1 MIALKRIDNGIV
13 FSYDINRIME
23 GQNALGFSY
32 NDKGL
37 IVPSANQ
44 IQNLRDDFE
53 KDVNRVFEGK
63 VTILSENDMD
73 SFINDS
79 IENDLDYPVV
89 TLDRIYYKGN
99 GENDIFLDCTR
110 LQNSSKLVNRNN
122 PNDPNGVEKQIIEIS
137 RRLKQQGF
145 NKVLLVDDVVF
156 SGNVLRTLINAFKK
170 NGIIVTGIRTAISTE
185 DAYDYFNDK
194 LERGLRCGCILG
206 KNVIDQVCER
216 DFYFGI
222 AQSGISIRS
231 NDGKILKSPYF
242 KPFGNPKER
251 ASIPKEHENFF
262 SNGCLI
268 RSIFLWKCIEDN
280 SKRKIL
286 IRDLPEEIIN
296 TKQDERVINVLRR
309 ELIYE
314 ENVADRSN
322 GECR

>member
-1 MIALKRIDNGIV
+1 M
-13 FSYDINRIME
+13 
-23 GQNALGFSY
+23 
-32 NDKGL
+32 
-37 IVPSANQ
+37 
-44 IQNLRDDFE
+44 
-53 KDVNRVFEGK
+53 
-63 VTILSENDMD
+63 TILSENDMD
-73 SFINDS
+73 SYLNDS
-79 IENDLDYPVV
+79 IENDLDYPIV

-99 GENDIFLDCTR
+99 GENDIILDCTR

-231 NDGKILKSPYF
+231 NDGK
-242 KPFGNPKER
+242 
-251 ASIPKEHENFF
+251 EHENFF